1 MDRIR
6 SAGRERIDDAKI
18 RPMDHLRNCLKVE
31 QAKLA
36 SFFSPRHAERFVRYL
51 QNLSVTPNSQYR
63 GEHSYNE
70 LT

>member
-1 MDRIR
+1 
-6 SAGRERIDDAKI
+6 
-18 RPMDHLRNCLKVE
+18 MDHLRNCLKVE